1 MLSRWPLWI
10 LGLTLLTLLGLAYG
24 YGLGLPPFG
33 ALGTEVFPSP
43 IERLGCA
50 PGAMPGRTT
59 AEALLRFRQLDLQ

>member
-33 ALGTEVFPSP
+33 ALGTEVFPSL
-43 IERLGCA
+43 IERL
-50 PGAMPGRTT
+50 
-59 AEALLRFRQLDLQ
+59 